1 VSTNCVSGPSEI
13 LTGELS
19 QYLAKVNDS
28 DDLALKISMA
38 LENYP
43 KIDQRSI
50 ERFRE
55 EAIYEEY
62 TKILG

>member
-1 VSTNCVSGPSEI
+1 

-43 KIDQRSI
+43 KIDNGHI
-50 ERFRE
+50 ERFKE
-55 EAIYEEY
+55 ETIYEAY
-62 TKILG
+62 TKILS